1 MLTANADTERLD
13 AETRRVTN
21 GAASWTGWPSGPR
34 LPPFLQSVRYMLGP
48 YESIEANRRR
58 FGNTFTIQPMTQP
71 RMVVFSDPEEIR
83 QIFTADPGE
92 LVGGEPAA
100 RLLGPILGWNSLV
113 VLDGDR
119 YLRHRRLMM
128 PPLHHERMPLYFRE
142 IVRIADQAAD
152 QWPLAQPFKIHSEVR
167 KIMLEVLLRTIF
179 GFEGEK
185 LAQIRSHLGRIV
197 DMVESPFAGFIFL
210 PTLRLKLGGR
220 SPWSRFLRLRSE
232 MASLLSE
239 EIARCRRQAD
249 PTRIDVLSL
258 LVAAR
263 DEAGAGMTE
272 QELFDEMFTLL
283 MAGSETTA
291 TSLVW
296 LFYHLLARADVMA
309 KVRAERDR
317 EMGRDGRLSPEHV
330 QNLHYLDAV
339 IKESA
344 RLTPVTT
351 DVARILK
358 QPKRIGGL
366 DLPAGAGVSAGIYLV
381 HHRPDVWPDPERFD
395 PERFIGARPDPYAFF
410 PFGGGE
416 RRCIGAAYATYVMK
430 IIIAHILSRLEM
442 RLAPGYRM
450 HPAFHAITIAPSG
463 GTPVI
468 VDRRAPSAHPA

>member
-1 MLTANADTERLD
+1 MPTANADIERLD
-13 AETRRVTN
+13 AKTRRVTN
-21 GAASWTGWPSGPR
+21 GSAAWTGWPSGPR
-34 LPPFLQSVRYMLGP
+34 LSPFLQSVRYMLGP

-58 FGNTFTIQPMTQP
+58 FGNTFTIQPMSQP
-71 RMVVFSDPEEIR
+71 RMVVFSDPDAIR
-83 QIFTADPGE
+83 EIFTAEPGE
-92 LVGGEPAA
+92 LVGGEAAA
-100 RLLGPILGWNSLV
+100 RLLGPILGGNSMV

-119 YLRHRRLMM
+119 YLRNRRLMM

-152 QWPLAQPFKIHSEVR
+152 QWPLSRAFRIHKEVR
-167 KIMLEVLLRTIF
+167 KIVLEVFLRTIF
-179 GFEGEK
+179 GLEGEK
-185 LAQIRSHLGRIV
+185 LAQVRSRQGRILEMA
-197 DMVESPFAGFIFL
+197 DSPFAGFIFL
-210 PTLRLKLGGR
+210 PSLRLKLGGH
-220 SPWSRFLRLRSE
+220 SPWSQFLRLRGE
-232 MASLLSE
+232 MAFLLSE
-239 EIARCRRQAD
+239 EIARCRREAD

-258 LVAAR
+258 LVSAR
-263 DEAGAGMTE
+263 DETGRGMTE

-283 MAGSETTA
+283 MAGIETTT

-309 KVRAERDR
+309 KVRAERNR
-317 EMGRDGRLSPEHV
+317 EVGRDGILTPKHV
-330 QNLHYLDAV
+330 QNFEYLDAV

-344 RLTPVTT
+344 RLNPVTT
-351 DVARILK
+351 DVARVLK

-395 PERFIGARPDPYAFF
+395 PERFIDARPDPYAFF

-416 RRCIGAAYATYVMK
+416 RRCLGAAYSTYVMK
-430 IIIAHILSRLEM
+430 IVITHILARLEM

-468 VDRRAPSAHPA
+468 VDGRLPSAPT